1 MTENMKQLLNEVL
14 KAEPQDRVALAVD
27 SLELFRKNLRR
38 DKVDEEVIEH
48 IIMNLTR
55 FFVSADHDC
64 APYEHSFFKAITG
77 MNLEYEEFY
86 KLTNGGRDPE
96 FVGSTLEFINGLD
109 EETRN
114 AAIAYGIAMLSSD
127 LSYAHV
133 EVELID
139 KLLSLQGDEKAT
151 TDDEE
156 KAIFEKSMEITEE
169 ILLNCVVPGDEKAT
183 EKKINDKFSELTSKV
198 TSIQESKA
206 IYLSFQ
212 KFKEM
217 TFQQLEEIYK
227 TIK

>member
-1 MTENMKQLLNEVL
+1 MTDNMKQLLDEVL
-14 KAEPQDRVALAVD
+14 KAEPPDRVALAVD

-77 MNLEYEEFY
+77 MNIEYQEFY
-86 KLTNGGRDPE
+86 KLTNGGRNPE
-96 FVGSTLEFINGLD
+96 FVESTLEFINGLD

-139 KLLSLQGDEKAT
+139 KLLSLQGEEKINC
-151 TDDEE
+151 DDEE
-156 KAIFEKSMEITEE
+156 REILKKSMEITEE
-169 ILLNCVVPGDEKAT
+169 ILLNCVVPDDEKET
-183 EKKINDKFSELTSKV
+183 EKKINDRFSELTSKV
-198 TSIQESKA
+198 TSLQESKA

-217 TFQQLEEIYK
+217 TFEKLIEIYK
-227 TIK
+227 TVK

>member
-1 MTENMKQLLNEVL
+1 MKQLLDEVL
-14 KAEPQDRVALAVD
+14 KAEAKDRVAFAVD
-27 SLELFRKNLRR
+27 SLELFRNNLRKN
-38 DKVDEEVIEH
+38 KVDEEVIER

-64 APYEHSFFKAITG
+64 TPFEHSFFKAITG
-77 MNLEYEEFY
+77 IKLEYEDFY

-96 FVGSTLEFINGLD
+96 FVDSTLEFINGLD

-139 KLLSLQGDEKAT
+139 KLLSLQGDEKVT

-156 KAIFEKSMEITEE
+156 RAILQKSMEITEE
-169 ILLNCVVPGDEKAT
+169 ILLSCVVPGDEKAT
-183 EKKINDKFSELTSKV
+183 EKNINDKFSQLTSKI
-198 TSIQESKA
+198 TNIQESKA

-217 TFQQLEEIYK
+217 TFDKLMEIYK
-227 TIK
+227 TVK